1 MFDTKGIFADSGG
14 LRSAESEKQR
24 SDTGFDVQMSGNCVL
39 SYDVITHAFQ
49 VKSCRHNRH
58 FR

>member
-1 MFDTKGIFADSGG
+1 MEMFDTKGIFADSGG

-39 SYDVITHAFQ
+39 SYDVITHTFQ
-49 VKSCRHNRH
+49 VK
-58 FR
+58 